1 MQVEVKRA
9 QAGDIPV
16 IEAILRDVAE
26 WLDRGGQHQW
36 SAEDVS
42 WKSLSRDY
50 QIEEFYIV
58 YRMGEPVA
66 CMALQID
73 PLVRNISV
81 VLTAMPAGATT
92 AILALKYR
100 GDAAFAS
107 ACTALTTVLSL
118 AAVPV
123 WCALLL

>member
-66 CMALQID
+66 CMALQDYD
-73 PLVRNISV
+73 PV
-81 VLTAMPAGATT
+81 
-92 AILALKYR
+92 Y
-100 GDAAFAS
+100 
-107 ACTALTTVLSL
+107 
-118 AAVPV
+118 
-123 WCALLL
+123 